1 MAIDG
6 RLALPLV
13 LLLMAASGDTIP
25 TMRGCPANLTLTLRE
40 GEVIRGPTQTDT
52 PPGYPLQ
59 FIIREGAALRGPLII
74 SVCGTDARIE
84 VSQP

>member
-1 MAIDG
+1 MAMIA
-6 RLALPLV
+6 RLV
-13 LLLMAASGDTIP
+13 LLLLTLGFVAAGDTIS

-40 GEVIRGPTQTDT
+40 GEEIHGPTQTDT
-52 PPGYPLQ
+52 PPDNPLQ
-59 FIIREGAALRGPLII
+59 FTIREGAVLRGPLII